1 MAPGRSG
8 HCPPWTGPAF
18 PTVEHWALTVLQAA
32 HRRADQPGPSITKNC
47 ATLPVIPFQ
56 PACLPPLRQVRKQQ
70 DAQVE
75 VCGAHSGNLGTYWP
89 ACSVFYLC
97 PKSAVHE
104 KYRRVGSNSSLPYA
118 MDSELTRS
126 ISDPGGEE
134 AANPQYFQPDPGDAC
149 LTRGQAVFCFV
160 ISNIMLFH

>member
-1 MAPGRSG
+1 MPRLKSVVPTQYVQPGRILAS
-8 HCPPWTGPAF
+8 
-18 PTVEHWALTVLQAA
+18 VL
-32 HRRADQPGPSITKNC
+32 
-47 ATLPVIPFQ
+47 
-56 PACLPPLRQVRKQQ
+56 
-70 DAQVE
+70 
-75 VCGAHSGNLGTYWP
+75 
-89 ACSVFYLC
+89 SVFYLC